1 MKFHV
6 MARVAL
12 VFAVAVLSVPRPAH
26 ARNPHCAGGIQYVV
40 GGLRD
45 NEKGL
50 TEDYLRQMNKAVQQ
64 LEMCATEDPADYE
77 ALGYLGWAYAELDS
91 AGPAGK
97 AFQKSIEGLTAKGDK
112 KKAEWATQN
121 RDSYWLKALNDGVQK
136 INDAQQAYPEF
147 IKPAENDADKTLKE
161 EAQKK
166 YEAAIVSLTRA
177 SLLRPGQPQN
187 MRNLGSVY
195 AFMGDYKTAMAL
207 FQKGLEMAPGDTTLA
222 QSLKTVRTNYAN
234 QLIDEKKYDEAVA
247 YFTELVKA
255 EPGNSDLQLG
265 LASAL
270 FSRASTKD
278 GDARKADYRAAGDAY
293 AKAGELKGTD
303 ADLHF
308 NSALAYQKCG
318 DQAKAETQWRASL
331 KIRPDDPDALS
342 ALAETLAELK
352 KFDEA
357 VNVLRQAVL
366 ANPKNKLLHRQLGA
380 IYNKAGNNQKST
392 EELLVFLALHQG
404 QVVDNP
410 AAAAK
415 GAKPGSAAAGTL
427 ASLGPPDQINRW
439 EGDGQKYETWFYWSK
454 NQALHFGAE
463 GALASKSDWGSTGTA
478 KK

>member
-1 MKFHV
+1 VKFHV
-6 MARVAL
+6 MARVAF
-12 VFAVAVLSVPRPAH
+12 VFAVAVLFVPRPAH

-50 TEDYLRQMNKAVQQ
+50 TEDYVRQMNKAVQQ
-64 LEMCATEDPADYE
+64 LEMCATEDPADFE
-77 ALGYLGWAYAELDS
+77 AIGYLGWAYAELDS
-91 AGPAGK
+91 AGPAGR

-195 AFMGDYKTAMAL
+195 AFMGDYKTAMTA
-207 FQKGLEMAPGDTTLA
+207 FQQGLEMAPGDTMLA

-247 YFTELVKA
+247 YFTDLVKA

-278 GDARKADYRAAGDAY
+278 GDAKKADYRAAGDAY
-293 AKAGELKGTD
+293 AKAGELKGND

-308 NSALAYQKCG
+308 NSALSYQKCG
-318 DQAKAETQWRASL
+318 DQAKAEVQWRASL

-352 KFDEA
+352 RFDEA

-366 ANPKNKLLHRQLGA
+366 ASPKNKLLHRQLGA
-380 IYNKAGNNQKST
+380 IYNKAGNNPKST

-410 AAAAK
+410 AAVAK
-415 GAKPGSAAAGTL
+415 AAKPGSAAASTF

-463 GALASKSDWGSTGTA
+463 GVMASKSDWGSTGTA

>member
-1 MKFHV
+1 MKFHA
-6 MARVAL
+6 MARAAF
-12 VFAVAVLSVPRPAH
+12 VFAAAALFVASPAH

-45 NEKGL
+45 KDKGM

-64 LEMCATEDPADYE
+64 LEMCSAEDPADFE

-97 AFQKSIEGLTAKGDK
+97 AFQKSIEGLGTKGDK
-112 KKAEWATQN
+112 KKVEWATQN
-121 RDSYWLKALNDGVQK
+121 RDSYWANALNDGIAK
-136 INDAQQAYPEF
+136 INEAQQAYPEYT
-147 IKPAENDADKTLKE
+147 KKVENEADQTLKD
-161 EAQKK
+161 EAKKK

-177 SLLRPGQPQN
+177 ALYRPNHPQT

-195 AFMGDYKTAMAL
+195 AFMGDYKTAMTV
-207 FQKGLEMAPGDTTLA
+207 FQKGLEGSPGDSTLT

-234 QLIDEKKYDEAVA
+234 QLIDEKRYDEAVA
-247 YFTELVKA
+247 YFTELSKA
-255 EPGNSDLQLG
+255 EPTNPDLHLG

-270 FSRASTKD
+270 FSRASTKE
-278 GDARKADYRAAGDAY
+278 GDARKADFCAAGDAY
-293 AKAGELKGTD
+293 AKAGELKQTD
-303 ADLHF
+303 ADLAF
-308 NSALAYQKCG
+308 NAALSYQKCG
-318 DQAKAETQWRASL
+318 DNAKAEAQWRASL
-331 KIRPDDPDALS
+331 KIRPNDPDALS
-342 ALAETLAELK
+342 ALAETLADMK
-352 KFDEA
+352 RFDEA

-380 IYNKAGNNQKST
+380 VYNKAGNNVKST

-404 QVVDNP
+404 QPVDDP

-415 GAKPGSAAAGTL
+415 AAKSGSAAASTL
-427 ASLGPPDQINRW
+427 ASFGPPDQINRW

-454 NQALHFGAE
+454 SQALHFGAE
-463 GALASKSDWGSTGTA
+463 GSIASKSDWGTTGTA